1 MVCSAVNQ
9 GAGGFFVCYTRSMDQ
24 ELSQKLQ
31 AQDEKLE
38 RIYQSVESTR
48 KYFLWTL
55 IGSIIMFVLP
65 LIGLVFAVPFF
76 LSTLGTSYGL

>member
-1 MVCSAVNQ
+1 
-9 GAGGFFVCYTRSMDQ
+9 MDQ

-55 IGSIIMFVLP
+55 IGSIVMFVLP
-65 LIGLVFAVPFF
+65 LIGLVFAIPFF
-76 LSTLGTSYGL
+76 LTTLGASYGL

>member
-1 MVCSAVNQ
+1 M
-9 GAGGFFVCYTRSMDQ
+9 CYNRVMDQ
-24 ELSQKLQ
+24 ELLQKLQ

-55 IGSIIMFVLP
+55 IGSVIMFVLP
-65 LIGLVFAVPFF
+65 LIGLVLAVPFF
-76 LSTLGTSYGL
+76 LTTLGASYGL